1 MDDDLATIAVPERRR
16 ANRPVVGLVLTGGGA
31 RSAYQVGVL
40 RALAQLLPRA
50 RNPFP
55 IIVGTSAGAVSAGVL
70 AAEAHQWRR
79 AVVGLEEVW
88 ANFRAE
94 QVFRVDPWH
103 MLRAG
108 LHWLFSLVSGG
119 TMVAPPKSMLDNSPL
134 RELLSAHVDWR
145 GVRRSIERGHLRAL
159 ALCATSYAS
168 GHSVAF
174 YDGVDSIKEW
184 SRVQRIGRHARLTL
198 DHLMASVAIPL
209 LFPPMSLR
217 DEYFGDGAMR
227 QLNPLSPAIHLGAE
241 RLLVIG
247 VRAREDAGVA
257 APRAVSAMPTP
268 GQILGYMLDT
278 LFTDQIFGD
287 LEQCERINDLVR
299 AAPEA
304 ARGLRYVETLM
315 LAPSVDP
322 REIAARH
329 AHEMPRGLRALL
341 RVIGGRGDTAGS
353 QLSSYLMF
361 ESGYTREL
369 IELGYQDAMG
379 ARTTIL
385 PFMKG
390 EALPSVITAAG
401 ITQTTRALQRM
412 DIRREFWEP
421 ADEAPAEERTG
432 AQRIS

>member
-1 MDDDLATIAVPERRR
+1 MSPFMDDGLITSATTERRKVH
-16 ANRPVVGLVLTGGGA
+16 RPLVGLVLTGGGA

-40 RALAQLLPRA
+40 KALAELLPRA

-55 IIVGTSAGAVSAGVL
+55 IIVGTSAGAVAAGVL

-79 AVVGLEEVW
+79 AIVGLEAVW

-94 QVFRVDPWH
+94 QVFRVDAWH
-103 MLRAG
+103 MLRGG
-108 LHWLFSLVSGG
+108 LHWLFSLASGG
-119 TMVAPPKSMLDNSPL
+119 ILVAPPKSLLDNSPL
-134 RELLSAHVDWR
+134 RELLGTHVDWH

-174 YDGVDSIKEW
+174 YDGVATIKEW
-184 SRVQRIGRHARLTL
+184 TRVQRVGRNARLTL
-198 DHLMASVAIPL
+198 DHLMASVSIPL
-209 LFPPMSLR
+209 LFQPMPLGQ
-217 DEYFGDGAMR
+217 EFFGDGAMR

-257 APRAVSAMPTP
+257 APRAAPAMPTP
-268 GQILGYMLDT
+268 GQIFGYMLDT
-278 LFTDQIFGD
+278 LFTDQIYGD
-287 LEQCERINDLVR
+287 LEQCERINELVR
-299 AAPEA
+299 AAPKA
-304 ARGLRYVETLM
+304 APGLRFVETLM

-322 REIAARH
+322 REVAARH

-361 ESGYTREL
+361 ESGYTQEL
-369 IELGYQDAMG
+369 IELGYKDAME
-379 ARTTIL
+379 ARTTLLAFMTGEPL
-385 PFMKG
+385 P
-390 EALPSVITAAG
+390 LVITAAG
-401 ITQTTRALQRM
+401 ITQAT
-412 DIRREFWEP
+412 
-421 ADEAPAEERTG
+421 
-432 AQRIS
+432 

>member
-1 MDDDLATIAVPERRR
+1 MDDAVTAIGLRERRTAR
-16 ANRPVVGLVLTGGGA
+16 GPVVGLVLTGGGA

-55 IIVGTSAGAVSAGVL
+55 VIVGTSAGAVAAAVL
-70 AAEAHQWRR
+70 AAEAHHWHR
-79 AVVGLEEVW
+79 AVAGLEEVW
-88 ANFRAE
+88 GNFRAE

-134 RELLSAHVDWR
+134 RELLGKKVDWS
-145 GVRRSIERGHLRAL
+145 GVGRSIERGHLRAL

-174 YDGVDSIKEW
+174 YEGVESIKEW
-184 SRVQRIGRHARLTL
+184 TRVQRVGRHAHLTL
-198 DHLMASVAIPL
+198 DHLMASVSIPL
-209 LFPPMSLR
+209 LFAPMPLGH
-217 DEYFGDGAMR
+217 EYFGDGAMR

-241 RLLVIG
+241 RLLIVG

-257 APRAVSAMPTP
+257 ASRAALAMPTP

-278 LFTDQIFGD
+278 LFTDQIYGD
-287 LEQCERINDLVR
+287 LEQCERINELVR
-299 AAPEA
+299 AAPAA

-341 RVIGGRGDTAGS
+341 RVIGGRGDIAGS

-369 IELGYQDAMG
+369 IELGYSDAME
-379 ARTTIL
+379 ARTTL
-385 PFMKG
+385 LAFMKG
-390 EALPSVITAAG
+390 QELPQVIKAAG
-401 ITQTTRALQRM
+401 VTQAT
-412 DIRREFWEP
+412 
-421 ADEAPAEERTG
+421 
-432 AQRIS
+432 